1 MADYKIYQVFS
12 STENLITNEIQR
24 LTYPVG
30 LMASGV
36 ALLASAFLLMW
47 FTYRAYQIMT
57 GVIADSFNHF
67 IKDFAIKACILGLAS
82 SLGLLYSMFLYPLM
96 DTQKAM
102 VEELSANGNT
112 SIFSDIENSMSDI
125 GILLEAIVDPK
136 DSTSESN
143 VDRVTRENGGEAVGF
158 FHWMWERMKDA
169 KDAVAEKVDDL
180 GSIWKLFMNFL
191 KLVIVLVGLV
201 IMGFAAFLPI
211 IMNKAL
217 FYLSVGFAPLFIMFL
232 AFESTRG
239 WFTSWLSSTIGYCFS
254 YPVAVVLVTVVLS
267 IYKQA
272 YSQEKLSFIGAIG
285 CFALSLIF
293 SALISRAGDVA
304 SAWFASTNIAG
315 GTAAA
320 VSSLAGGTT
329 TAARLG
335 GRALG
340 KTASSTGHVVRDVGK
355 GVGGTARAGYKLV
368 NGFRVPTKITKE

>member
-1 MADYKIYQVFS
+1 
-12 STENLITNEIQR
+12 
-24 LTYPVG
+24 
-30 LMASGV
+30 
-36 ALLASAFLLMW
+36 
-47 FTYRAYQIMT
+47 
-57 GVIADSFNHF
+57 
-67 IKDFAIKACILGLAS
+67 
-82 SLGLLYSMFLYPLM
+82 
-96 DTQKAM
+96 
-102 VEELSANGNT
+102 
-112 SIFSDIENSMSDI
+112 
-125 GILLEAIVDPK
+125 
-136 DSTSESN
+136 
-143 VDRVTRENGGEAVGF
+143 
-158 FHWMWERMKDA
+158 
-169 KDAVAEKVDDL
+169 
-180 GSIWKLFMNFL
+180 
-191 KLVIVLVGLV
+191 
-201 IMGFAAFLPI
+201 MGFAAFLPI

-217 FYLSVGFAPLFIMFL
+217 FYLAIGFAPLFNMFL
-232 AFESTRG
+232 AFERTRG

-272 YSQEKLSFIGAIG
+272 YSQETLSFIGAFG

-320 VSSLAGGTT
+320 VSSLAGGTK

-340 KTASSTGHVVRDVGK
+340 KAASSTGHVVRDVGK